1 MSSFSNKLV
10 IFIYFPPYII
20 SHHSTRKMKS
30 RFTNIDIV
38 AAVRELQALI
48 GLRVTNVYDVD
59 HKSYL
64 FKFQKP
70 DSKVVL
76 LIESGI
82 RLHTT
87 DYEWPKNTSPSGFSM
102 KLRKHVRNRR
112 LESLRQLG
120 VDRIVDMQFG
130 SREASY
136 HVILGQFVCEKV
148 SGYFRRNL
156 CIKSAD

>member
-1 MSSFSNKLV
+1 
-10 IFIYFPPYII
+10 
-20 SHHSTRKMKS
+20 MKS

-38 AAVRELQALI
+38 AAVRELQALV

-136 HVILGQFVCEKV
+136 HVILGQFICEKV
-148 SGYFRRNL
+148 SGHFRRNL
-156 CIKSAD
+156 WI